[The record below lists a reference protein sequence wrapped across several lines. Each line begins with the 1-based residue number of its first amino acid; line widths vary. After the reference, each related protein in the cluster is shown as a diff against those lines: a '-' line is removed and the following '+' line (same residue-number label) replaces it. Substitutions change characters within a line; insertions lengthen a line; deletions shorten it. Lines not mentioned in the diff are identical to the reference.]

1 MSHSVIEK
9 KQTFLIKLKNLIM
22 DNHKNPLI
30 CGLCTFTTG
39 AISDLEE
46 HLNQYHVTNVKRE
59 NQEVVDVK
67 KENQDIVGPE
77 LGAKPKRKPF
87 VPTTDGWKRFM
98 DSNVPKT
105 VKIKSSKKESE
116 GWKRFM

>member
-1 MSHSVIEK
+1 
-9 KQTFLIKLKNLIM
+9 M

-98 DSNVPKT
+98 DSNVQRFVDSNVPKT
-105 VKIKSSKKESE
+105 VEIKSSKKESE